1 MTATGSPPPITPDP
15 GTSPDDGT
23 ARILDR
29 GYRRYDGPRT
39 GGFGSYRALVRH
51 SMQRALGLKRPV
63 GQKVLP
69 ILAVLIAYV
78 PAIVFVGLSVLI
90 KDTLL
95 ANQNIVPTYAEYY
108 SFISAAIVVFSAFV
122 APELLCPDRRTGMLG
137 LYLASPLTRTRYLAA
152 KATAVVGLLA
162 LVTLGPPLLM
172 LVAFTLIGKGP
183 DGPAAVARLFGEVIL
198 GGMAV
203 AVLHASL
210 SLAVSSTTTRKAAA
224 SAGIILILLA
234 SAAVSDAL
242 INGADAAPELFCLN
256 VLQLPFELVHRIY
269 GEQSTDVAISSVA
282 TRTLLAAYMAWTLLF
297 AGFTWLRYRKVTVGR

>member
-1 MTATGSPPPITPDP
+1 
-15 GTSPDDGT
+15 
-23 ARILDR
+23 
-29 GYRRYDGPRT
+29 
-39 GGFGSYRALVRH
+39 
-51 SMQRALGLKRPV
+51 
-63 GQKVLP
+63 
-69 ILAVLIAYV
+69 
-78 PAIVFVGLSVLI
+78 
-90 KDTLL
+90 
-95 ANQNIVPTYAEYY
+95 
-108 SFISAAIVVFSAFV
+108 VFSAFV

-282 TRTLLAAYMAWTLLF
+282 TRTLLAAYMAWTLVF